1 MAPAADNAAIIEML
15 RQLREDVARQEAAS
29 SESRARTHQ
38 RIDELIDRVG
48 HLDTTVA
55 LAGQIDAQVRSELD
69 ALKQTVAANH
79 AAVSPTVEEWQ
90 RILKVS
96 RWLAVAFGLT
106 GASLAALIVAT
117 FGWFGEATIH
127 FIRRLLRSE

>member
-1 MAPAADNAAIIEML
+1 MAPTPDPAVVELL
-15 RQLREDVARQEAAS
+15 RQLRDDFARQEQAS
-29 SESRARTHQ
+29 AESRARTHQ
-38 RIDELIDRVG
+38 RIDEVIDRLG
-48 HLDTTVA
+48 RLDTTVA

-127 FIRRLLRSE
+127 FIRRLLRIE

>member
-1 MAPAADNAAIIEML
+1 MAPTPDPAVVELL
-15 RQLREDVARQEAAS
+15 RQLRDDFARQEAAS

-48 HLDTTVA
+48 HLDSTVA

-127 FIRRLLRSE
+127 FIRRLLRIE